1 MNICGYENTD
11 LINGDGV
18 RTSLWVSG
26 CSHKCKGCFNKKFWS
41 YTSGKLYTEED
52 QEKLLADLSRPF
64 IKGLS
69 VLGGEPLDSE
79 NIEFVIDILNSVRK
93 KFGGSKDIYLW
104 TGYTFENIPEEIK
117 ILTDVIIDG
126 KFEKDNPTEKKFRGS
141 DNQRLWRKTPDGW
154 EVD

>member
-79 NIEFVIDILNSVRK
+79 NIKFVIDILNSVRK

-141 DNQRLWRKTPDGW
+141 DNQRLWRKTSYGW